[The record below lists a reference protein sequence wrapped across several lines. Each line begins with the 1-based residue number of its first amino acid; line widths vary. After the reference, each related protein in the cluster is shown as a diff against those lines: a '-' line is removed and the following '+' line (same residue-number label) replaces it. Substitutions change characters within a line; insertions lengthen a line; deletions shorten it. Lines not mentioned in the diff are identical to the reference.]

1 MEIIDIQSI
10 CCGQKDEK
18 SLINGSK
25 SQSIQVHSFIKKKS
39 YQHCK
44 TIICKSFNNYIAR
57 CVYFYAHPLPPP
69 PSHHHHSFIHSYIC
83 IVYFWMCI
91 KSSGKEK
98 KGKNMNQSMEVYGRC
113 GNFNLKHA
121 SEIMNEYNKLCM
133 HASNSLIMHQKFS
146 HFLRLLANRIW
157 LLFAHTLLL

>member
-1 MEIIDIQSI
+1 MKRVLLMAPNRNQFKSI
-10 CCGQKDEK
+10 HL
-18 SLINGSK
+18 S
-25 SQSIQVHSFIKKKS
+25 KKKVINIVKQS
-39 YQHCK
+39 FARVL
-44 TIICKSFNNYIAR
+44 IIIAR

-69 PSHHHHSFIHSYIC
+69 PSHHHHSFIHSYMYRLFLN
-83 IVYFWMCI
+83 VHQEQW
-91 KSSGKEK
+91 ERE

-146 HFLRLLANRIW
+146 HFLRLLANRI
-157 LLFAHTLLL
+157 